1 MFEHVLGCVQVVNS
15 ASSPG
20 CQAGRWGTVVERL
33 AGRLAP
39 YDGASRFTTKTAT
52 VKKAPGKN
60 GDGRNGNRKIGQLE
74 KSATKNERV
83 GKQGNTKLMYEI
95 TASEK
100 RHGKL
105 ENCATGK
112 LGNEN

>member
-39 YDGASRFTTKTAT
+39 SEGESIFTAKTST
-52 VKKAPGKN
+52 VKRAHGKN
-60 GDGRNGNRKIGQLE
+60 GNVRNGNRKIGQPE
-74 KSATKNERV
+74 KSATKNKRA
-83 GKQGNTKLMYEI
+83 GKHGNTKLMYEI
-95 TASEK
+95 TAAEK
-100 RHGKL
+100 
-105 ENCATGK
+105 
-112 LGNEN
+112 GNR